1 MTSMNK
7 NPFQITTPEDL
18 TAEDAVKLF
27 VDVFTDFTQIT
38 DPGHLFLK
46 GPRGVG
52 KSMMFR
58 YLQPDCQCIVLSKKL
73 CELDYIGIYIPLKNT
88 NLALTE
94 LRRFENK
101 HASAIINEHFMVTY
115 CIMHVLD
122 TLCNEQLYSD
132 IKDCTQLLNYYKH
145 DFVTLLELENLLDES
160 SENTIISL
168 LNLMREQIKG
178 VYRQTVNYIK
188 KNAFCSNINPY
199 TGHLYDFIDYL
210 VPFLSALSN
219 TLSNKSATFYL
230 LLDDAHFLTDT
241 QTKILN
247 TWVASRTSKKVSLKI
262 STQYNYK
269 TYYTVNGATIDTPHD
284 YVEIDIATI
293 YTEGNKT
300 TKSTYYRRVEG
311 IVEKRMK
318 LFNIETPLK
327 EFFPEDEEQEKEI
340 EKIKEK
346 YIQEF
351 DAGRGRGNA
360 RTDDARRYARPD
372 FIKRLAG
379 NSKSSMTYSYAG
391 FDQLVNLSSGV
402 IRYFLQQAHTMF
414 AKAQALLGDN
424 VVSISP
430 SIQNE
435 VVRDAA
441 NKFLFD
447 ELESY
452 EKEGSEVAY
461 PKEDIKK
468 LFNLVQGLGGLFRKL
483 MLSNRS
489 ERRVFSIAFL
499 DGISEEAYHVLEI
512 GVQLGYFHKSTIGK
526 KESGSIGRTRLY
538 VLNRRLAP
546 IWTLDPNGFAGYLFV
561 RNDLIL
567 KLINDPFTTL
577 KSVNFDSKEE
587 GIQLNLFGDEKDLL
601 PSEDE
606 DD

>member
-18 TAEDAVKLF
+18 TAEDTVKLF

-58 YLQPDCQCIVLSKKL
+58 YLQPDCQCIVLNKKL
-73 CELDYIGIYIPLKNT
+73 CDLDYIGIYIPLKNT
-88 NLALTE
+88 NLVLTE

-115 CIMHVLD
+115 CIMHVLE

-132 IKDCTQLLNYYKH
+132 IKNCTQLLSFYKH
-145 DFVTLLELENLLDES
+145 DFITLLELENLLDEA

-168 LNLMREQIKG
+168 LNLMKEQLEV

-188 KNAFCSNINPY
+188 KSAFCASINPY
-199 TGHLYDFIDYL
+199 TGNLYDFIDYL
-210 VPFLSALSN
+210 VPFLSALSKA
-219 TLSNKSATFYL
+219 LSNKSATFYL

-262 STQYNYK
+262 SSQYNYK

-318 LFNIETPLK
+318 LFNITTPLK

-372 FIKRLAG
+372 FIKQLAG

-414 AKAQALLGDN
+414 AKAQALVGDE

-452 EKEGSEVAY
+452 EKEGSDSAY

-468 LFNLVQGLGGLFRKL
+468 LFNLIQGLGGLFRKL

-499 DGISEEAYHVLEI
+499 DRISDEANHILEI

-526 KESGSIGRTRLY
+526 KEAGSIGRTRLY

-561 RNDLIL
+561 RNDTIL

-577 KSVNFDSKEE
+577 KKTNFDSKEE
-587 GIQLNLFGDEKDLL
+587 GTQLTLFG
-601 PSEDE
+601 SENDIVSSEGE